1 MYSAATESLIKQAR
15 EIKEEELQKFCGR
28 IFKQLHTKELGGEIV
43 DSLQRLH
50 LIVSA
55 TKYAREIP
63 SDLVMK
69 LLMVL
74 CSSSCPEQLQ
84 ILSSSILQES
94 LPLSIHSLSSDLSQ
108 DSRAISH
115 LASVVL
121 SQAGNK
127 EDVMPLCH
135 HLLKILESRLSEGQM
150 SKHAL
155 PILSKMIS
163 VYPEILTEDQVN
175 LVSRK
180 LVDWLRYA
188 SMQQGASMS
197 SGGFFSGQR
206 TRQPAPLTEV
216 DGVVTGDFF
225 TVLCV
230 GQSYTEDQW
239 MNMYTFSMIKS
250 WLLTYD
256 RDGTTNAESAPL
268 KRTQVILSQH
278 QEKTQPMMHKG
289 KQREKDDRSEL
300 DSSVMSMVSATS
312 SSSRLLPP
320 KERLREKA
328 FEYCQRL
335 IEQSD
340 RKALKR
346 TDTELQKACIVE
358 SVSIMDIICG
368 EDPSYVYR
376 AFPCIKALYGRL
388 NGDLAHA
395 QALLPI
401 AQFYLN
407 HSETAAV
414 DSEAVFRKLF
424 SHCPAEQFNEP
435 MLAFEFIQFCLLN
448 ASVLQDRVANY
459 RQSFPNL
466 LKFLAWNCPGLIT
479 EFVELLP
486 SLVAPGTAIELLHTL
501 LDLPCLAAA
510 LDLQHR
516 SACYQA
522 LDRTT
527 WDQQGVKLAACLDAF
542 RQPSYRGL
550 FLYILRPEAGTG
562 DTIDRLKML
571 HEILADMAESPRVV
585 RCAQVVPV
593 LLHVYFNTVAK
604 IADEKL
610 MNQLLLVLLERS
622 SLLYNIKTFNAEVQK
637 VFSTHLQAL
646 CKLHPSLIVDQSRE
660 LLDFAGSPANIY
672 SKEDIYTHVVW
683 VIGEYLSV
691 SYDSRCTVELITSFF
706 ESLEPVLFEIT
717 QVRQSTSPPSFSP
730 RLITVLMTT
739 LAKLATRSQ
748 DLIPR
753 ASLFLSKM
761 RSFARSSPVMACYS
775 EEDSE
780 EIITRA
786 HELINL
792 LKLPNVAQFV
802 LASSAGGDSPRWHR
816 DTNASLPQGMRAV
829 SRLLHRQSS
838 FLAT

>member
-1 MYSAATESLIKQAR
+1 MYAAATESLIKQAR
-15 EIKEEELQKFCGR
+15 EIKEEELQRFCGR
-28 IFKQLHTKELGGEIV
+28 IFKLLHTKDVSGDTV

-55 TKYAREIP
+55 TKHARELP

-69 LLMVL
+69 LQTVL
-74 CSSSCPEQLQ
+74 RSSSSPEQLQ
-84 ILSSSILQES
+84 VLSSSIIRQS
-94 LPLSIHSLSSDLSQ
+94 FPPSVHSLCSDLSQ
-108 DSRAISH
+108 DSRTFSYV
-115 LASVVL
+115 ASVVL

-127 EDVMPLCH
+127 EDVIPLCH
-135 HLLKILESRLSEGQM
+135 HLLKSLESRLSDGLI

-155 PILSKMIS
+155 PILSELIT
-163 VYPEILTEDQVN
+163 VYPDVLTDDQVN

-180 LVDWLRYA
+180 VVDWLRYA

-197 SGGFFSGQR
+197 SGGFFSGPR
-206 TRQPAPLTEV
+206 ARQPAPLTEV

-239 MNMYTFSMIKS
+239 MNMYTFSMIKG

-256 RDGTTNAESAPL
+256 AGGTTNTES
-268 KRTQVILSQH
+268 
-278 QEKTQPMMHKG
+278 
-289 KQREKDDRSEL
+289 DDRSEM

-346 TDTELQKACIVE
+346 MDTELQKACIIE
-358 SVSIMDIICG
+358 SVSIIDIICG

-388 NGDLAHA
+388 NGDFTYART
-395 QALLPI
+395 LLPI

-414 DSEAVFRKLF
+414 DSEAVFCQLF
-424 SHCPAEQFNEP
+424 SHCPTEQFNEP
-435 MLAFEFIQFCLLN
+435 MLAFEFVQFCLLN
-448 ASVLQDRVANY
+448 SSVLQDRVANY

-466 LKFLAWNCPGLIT
+466 LKFLAWNSSGLIG

-486 SLVAPGTAIELLHTL
+486 SLVAPDTAIELLHTI

-510 LDLQHR
+510 LDLQQR

-522 LDRTT
+522 LDRTA
-527 WDQQGVKLAACLDAF
+527 WDQQGAKLAACLDAF

-562 DTIDRLKML
+562 DTIDRLNLL
-571 HEILADMAESPRVV
+571 HEVLADMAESPRVV
-585 RCAQVVPV
+585 QCAQVVPV
-593 LLHVYFNTVAK
+593 LLHVYFNTVTQK
-604 IADEKL
+604 ADEK

-646 CKLHPSLIVDQSRE
+646 CKLHPPLIVDQSRE
-660 LLDFAGSPANIY
+660 ILEFASIPANIY
-672 SKEDIYTHVVW
+672 SKEDFYTHVVW
-683 VIGEYLSV
+683 VIGEFLSV
-691 SYDSRCTVELITSFF
+691 SYDPRCTVELITSFF
-706 ESLEPVLFEIT
+706 ESLEAVLFEIT
-717 QVRQSTSPPSFSP
+717 QVRQSASPPGFSP

-753 ASLFLSKM
+753 VSLFLSKM
-761 RSFARSSPVMACYS
+761 RTFARSGPVMSCYS
-775 EEDSE
+775 EEDTE

-802 LASSAGGDSPRWHR
+802 LAPSAGGDGPRWHR
-816 DTNASLPQGMRAV
+816 DTNASLPQAMRAV
-829 SRLLHRQSS
+829 SGLLHRHSS
-838 FLAT
+838 FLPT

>member
-1 MYSAATESLIKQAR
+1 MYAAATESLIKQAR
-15 EIKEEELQKFCGR
+15 EIKEEELQRFCGR
-28 IFKQLHTKELGGEIV
+28 IFKLLHTKDISGDTV
-43 DSLQRLH
+43 DSLQRLN

-55 TKYAREIP
+55 TKYARELP

-69 LLMVL
+69 LQTVL
-74 CSSSCPEQLQ
+74 RSSSCPEQLQ
-84 ILSSSILQES
+84 VLCSSIIRES
-94 LPLSIHSLSSDLSQ
+94 FPPSVHSLCSDLSH
-108 DSRAISH
+108 DSRIFSYV
-115 LASVVL
+115 ASVVL
-121 SQAGNK
+121 TQVS
-127 EDVMPLCH
+127 H
-135 HLLKILESRLSEGQM
+135 ILESRLSDGQI
-150 SKHAL
+150 SRHAL
-155 PILSKMIS
+155 PILSKMIT
-163 VYPEILTEDQVN
+163 VYPEILTDDQVN

-197 SGGFFSGQR
+197 SGGFFSGPR

-216 DGVVTGDFF
+216 DGVVMGNFF

-239 MNMYTFSMIKS
+239 MNMHTFSMIKS
-250 WLLTYD
+250 CVMYCAV
-256 RDGTTNAESAPL
+256 GA
-268 KRTQVILSQH
+268 
-278 QEKTQPMMHKG
+278 
-289 KQREKDDRSEL
+289 DDRSEV

-340 RKALKR
+340 RKALKK

-388 NGDLAHA
+388 NGDLTYAR
-395 QALLPI
+395 ALLPI

-414 DSEAVFRKLF
+414 DSEAVFCQLF

-435 MLAFEFIQFCLLN
+435 MLAFEFVQFCLLN

-466 LKFLAWNCPGLIT
+466 LKFLAWNSSGLIA

-486 SLVAPGTAIELLHTL
+486 SLIAPDTAIELLHTI

-510 LDLQHR
+510 LDLQQR
-516 SACYQA
+516 SACYHA
-522 LDRTT
+522 SDRPT
-527 WDQQGVKLAACLDAF
+527 WDQQGEKVAACLDAF
-542 RQPSYRGL
+542 RQPFYRGL

-593 LLHVYFNTVAK
+593 LLHVYFNTVTQK
-604 IADEKL
+604 ADEKM
-610 MNQLLLVLLERS
+610 MNQLLLVLLERN
-622 SLLYNIKTFNAEVQK
+622 SLLYNIKTFNVEVQK
-637 VFSTHLQAL
+637 VFSAHLQAL
-646 CKLHPSLIVDQSRE
+646 CRLHPPLIVDQSRE
-660 LLDFAGSPANIY
+660 ILEFASSPANIY
-672 SKEDIYTHVVW
+672 SKEDFYTHVVW
-683 VIGEYLSV
+683 VIGEHLSV
-691 SYDSRCTVELITSFF
+691 SYDPRCRVELITSFF
-706 ESLEPVLFEIT
+706 ESLEAVLFEIT
-717 QVRQSTSPPSFSP
+717 QVRQSASPPRFSP

-753 ASLFLSKM
+753 VSLCLSKM
-761 RSFARSSPVMACYS
+761 RTFAHSAPVMVCYS
-775 EEDSE
+775 EEDTE

-802 LASSAGGDSPRWHR
+802 LAPSARGDGPRWHR

-829 SRLLHRQSS
+829 SGLLHRHSS
-838 FLAT
+838 FLPT

>member
-1 MYSAATESLIKQAR
+1 MYAAATESLIKQAR
-15 EIKEEELQKFCGR
+15 EIKEEELQRFCGR
-28 IFKQLHTKELGGEIV
+28 VYKLLHSKDVIGEAV

-55 TKYAREIP
+55 TKYARELP
-63 SDLVMK
+63 SDLLMK
-69 LLMVL
+69 LQTLL
-74 CSSSCPEQLQ
+74 RSSSCPEQLQ
-84 ILSSSILQES
+84 FLSSSIIRES
-94 LPLSIHSLSSDLSQ
+94 FPPSVHSLCSDLSQ
-108 DSRAISH
+108 DSRIFSCVA
-115 LASVVL
+115 AVVL
-121 SQAGNK
+121 SQAGGK
-127 EDVMPLCH
+127 EDMMPLCH
-135 HLLKILESRLSEGQM
+135 HLMKSFESRLSDGQIP
-150 SKHAL
+150 KHAL
-155 PILSKMIS
+155 PILSSMITA
-163 VYPEILTEDQVN
+163 YPEILTDDQVN

-197 SGGFFSGQR
+197 SGGFFSAPR

-239 MNMYTFSMIKS
+239 MNMYAFSMIKS

-256 RDGTTNAESAPL
+256 TEGTTNTESALL
-268 KRTQVILSQH
+268 KRAQIIQLQH
-278 QEKTQPMMHKG
+278 Q
-289 KQREKDDRSEL
+289 DDRSEV

-388 NGDLAHA
+388 NGDFAYA
-395 QALLPI
+395 RTLLPI

-414 DSEAVFRKLF
+414 DSEAVFCQLF
-424 SHCPAEQFNEP
+424 GHCPAEQFNEP
-435 MLAFEFIQFCLLN
+435 MLAFEFVQFCLLN

-466 LKFLAWNCPGLIT
+466 LKFLAWNSSGLIA

-486 SLVAPGTAIELLHTL
+486 SLIAPDTAIELLHTI

-510 LDLQHR
+510 LDLQQR
-516 SACYQA
+516 SSCYQA
-522 LDRTT
+522 PDRTT
-527 WDQQGVKLAACLDAF
+527 WDQQGAKVAACLEAF

-562 DTIDRLKML
+562 DTIDRLKEL
-571 HEILADMAESPRVV
+571 HQILADMVDCPRVV
-585 RCAQVVPV
+585 QCAQIVPV
-593 LLHVYFNTVAK
+593 LLHVYFNTVTEK
-604 IADEKL
+604 ADEKM
-610 MNQLLLVLLERS
+610 MNQLLLVLLERC
-622 SLLYNIKTFNAEVQK
+622 SLLYNIKTFHVEVQR

-646 CKLHPSLIVDQSRE
+646 CKLHPLLIVDQSRE
-660 LLDFAGSPANIY
+660 ILEFAGSPTNIY
-672 SKEDIYTHVVW
+672 SKEDFYTHVVW

-691 SYDSRCTVELITSFF
+691 SYDPRCRVELITSFF
-706 ESLEPVLFEIT
+706 ECLEAVLFEIT
-717 QVRQSTSPPSFSP
+717 QVRQSASPPSFSP

-761 RSFARSSPVMACYS
+761 RTFARSAPVTACYS
-775 EEDSE
+775 EEDTE

-802 LASSAGGDSPRWHR
+802 LAPSAGADGPRWHR
-816 DTNASLPQGMRAV
+816 DTNASLPQAMRAV
-829 SRLLHRQSS
+829 SGLLHRHSS
-838 FLAT
+838 FLPA

>member
-28 IFKQLHTKELGGEIV
+28 IFKQLHTKELGGETV

-55 TKYAREIP
+55 TKYARELP

-69 LLMVL
+69 LQMVL

-94 LPLSIHSLSSDLSQ
+94 LPLSVHSLCSDLNQ

-121 SQAGNK
+121 TQAGNK

-135 HLLKILESRLSEGQM
+135 HLLKSLESWLSEGQI
-150 SKHAL
+150 SKHVL
-155 PILSKMIS
+155 PILSKMFS
-163 VYPEILTEDQVN
+163 VFPEILTEDQVN

-256 RDGTTNAESAPL
+256 RDEATNAESAPL
-268 KRTQVILSQH
+268 KRTQVIISQH
-278 QEKTQPMMHKG
+278 Q
-289 KQREKDDRSEL
+289 DDRSEL

-395 QALLPI
+395 RALLPI

-424 SHCPAEQFNEP
+424 SNCPTEQFNEP

-522 LDRTT
+522 MDRTT
-527 WDQQGVKLAACLDAF
+527 WDQQGAKLAACLDAF

-593 LLHVYFNTVAK
+593 LLHVYFNAVAK

-610 MNQLLLVLLERS
+610 INQLLLVLLERS
-622 SLLYNIKTFNAEVQK
+622 SLLYDIKTFNAEVQK

-646 CKLHPSLIVDQSRE
+646 CKLHPPLIVDQSRE
-660 LLDFAGSPANIY
+660 LLDFVGSPANIY

-706 ESLEPVLFEIT
+706 ESLEAVLFEIT
-717 QVRQSTSPPSFSP
+717 QVRQSTCPSSFSP

-753 ASLFLSKM
+753 ASLFLSKV
-761 RSFARSSPVMACYS
+761 RLFAHSSPVMACYS
-775 EEDSE
+775 EEDTE

-792 LKLPNVAQFV
+792 LRLPNVAQFI

-838 FLAT
+838 FLPT

>member
-1 MYSAATESLIKQAR
+1 MYAAATESLIKQAR
-15 EIKEEELQKFCGR
+15 EIKEEELQRFCGR
-28 IFKQLHTKELGGEIV
+28 IVKLLHTKDVSGDTV
-43 DSLQRLH
+43 DSLQRLN

-55 TKYAREIP
+55 TKYAR
-63 SDLVMK
+63 D
-69 LLMVL
+69 
-74 CSSSCPEQLQ
+74 
-84 ILSSSILQES
+84 
-94 LPLSIHSLSSDLSQ
+94 
-108 DSRAISH
+108 
-115 LASVVL
+115 
-121 SQAGNK
+121 
-127 EDVMPLCH
+127 
-135 HLLKILESRLSEGQM
+135 
-150 SKHAL
+150 
-155 PILSKMIS
+155 
-163 VYPEILTEDQVN
+163 
-175 LVSRK
+175 RK

-197 SGGFFSGQR
+197 SGGFFSGPR

-225 TVLCV
+225 TVLCL

-256 RDGTTNAESAPL
+256 TDGTTNTEP
-268 KRTQVILSQH
+268 
-278 QEKTQPMMHKG
+278 
-289 KQREKDDRSEL
+289 DDRSEV

-340 RKALKR
+340 RKALKK

-358 SVSIMDIICG
+358 SVSVMDIICG

-388 NGDLAHA
+388 NGDLAYA
-395 QALLPI
+395 RALLPI

-407 HSETAAV
+407 HSEIAAV
-414 DSEAVFRKLF
+414 DSEAVFCQLF

-435 MLAFEFIQFCLLN
+435 LLAFEFVQFCLLN
-448 ASVLQDRVANY
+448 ASVLQDRVTNY

-466 LKFLAWNCPGLIT
+466 LKFLAWNSSGLIA

-486 SLVAPGTAIELLHTL
+486 SLIAPDTAIELLHTI

-510 LDLQHR
+510 LDLQQR

-522 LDRTT
+522 SDRTA
-527 WDQQGVKLAACLDAF
+527 WDQQGAKVAACLDAF

-593 LLHVYFNTVAK
+593 LLHVYFNTVTQVRAT
-604 IADEKL
+604 
-610 MNQLLLVLLERS
+610 NERS
-622 SLLYNIKTFNAEVQK
+622 GHLITKKKISVHLHL

-646 CKLHPSLIVDQSRE
+646 CKLHPPLIVDQSRE
-660 LLDFAGSPANIY
+660 ILELASSPANIY
-672 SKEDIYTHVVW
+672 SKEDFYTHVVW

-691 SYDSRCTVELITSFF
+691 SYDPRCTVERITSFF
-706 ESLEPVLFEIT
+706 ESLEAVLFEIT
-717 QVRQSTSPPSFSP
+717 QVRQSASPPSFSP

-753 ASLFLSKM
+753 VSLCLSKM
-761 RSFARSSPVMACYS
+761 RTFACSAIVMTCYS
-775 EEDSE
+775 EEDTE

-802 LASSAGGDSPRWHR
+802 LAPSAGGDGPRWHR

-829 SRLLHRQSS
+829 SGLLHRHSS
-838 FLAT
+838 SLPT

>member
-15 EIKEEELQKFCGR
+15 EIKEDELQKFYGR
-28 IFKQLHTKELGGEIV
+28 VFKLLHSKDQGGDTV

-50 LIVSA
+50 LILSA
-55 TKYAREIP
+55 TKYSRELP

-69 LLMVL
+69 LQTVL
-74 CSSSCPEQLQ
+74 CSSCPEQLQ
-84 ILSSSILQES
+84 VLSCSILREIF
-94 LPLSIHSLSSDLSQ
+94 LSVHSLCSNVSQ
-108 DSRAISH
+108 DSRTISYV
-115 LASVVL
+115 ASIAL

-127 EDVMPLCH
+127 EEVMPLCH
-135 HLLKILESRLSEGQM
+135 HLLKSLESRLSEGQM
-150 SKHAL
+150 SKHTL

-163 VYPEILTEDQVN
+163 VYPDILTDDQVN

-180 LVDWLRYA
+180 MVDWLRYA
-188 SMQQGASMS
+188 SMQQGASVS
-197 SGGFFSGQR
+197 SGGFFSGPR
-206 TRQPAPLTEV
+206 TRQPAPLMEL

-239 MNMYTFSMIKS
+239 MNMYAFSMIRS

-256 RDGTTNAESAPL
+256 TGGTSNAES
-268 KRTQVILSQH
+268 
-278 QEKTQPMMHKG
+278 
-289 KQREKDDRSEL
+289 DDRSEV

-320 KERLREKA
+320 KERLREKT

-340 RKALKR
+340 RKALKK

-388 NGDLAHA
+388 NGDLAYSRT
-395 QALLPI
+395 LIPI

-407 HSETAAV
+407 HSEMAAV
-414 DSEAVFRKLF
+414 DSEAVFRQLF
-424 SHCPAEQFNEP
+424 GHCPTGQFNEP

-448 ASVLQDRVANY
+448 ASTLQARVTNY
-459 RQSFPNL
+459 RHSFPNL
-466 LKFLAWNCPGLIT
+466 LKFLAWNSPGLIS

-486 SLVAPGTAIELLHTL
+486 SLLAPDTAIELLHTI

-522 LDRTT
+522 SDRTL
-527 WDQQGVKLAACLDAF
+527 WDQQGVKVAACLDAF
-542 RQPSYRGL
+542 RQPFYRGL

-562 DTIDRLKML
+562 DTIDRLRML
-571 HEILADMAESPRVV
+571 HEILADMADSPRVV
-585 RCAQVVPV
+585 RCAQVIPV
-593 LLHVYFNTVAK
+593 LLHVYFNTVTQ
-604 IADEKL
+604 ISDEKL
-610 MNQLLLVLLERS
+610 MNQLMLVLLERS
-622 SLLYNIKTFNAEVQK
+622 GLLYNIRTFHAEVQR
-637 VFSTHLQAL
+637 VFSTHLQTL

-660 LLDFAGSPANIY
+660 LLDFVGSPSNIY
-672 SKEDIYTHVVW
+672 SKEDFYTHVVW

-691 SYDSRCTVELITSFF
+691 SYDTRCSVELITSFF
-706 ESLEPVLFEIT
+706 ESLEAVLFEIT
-717 QVRQSTSPPSFSP
+717 QVRQSASPPSFSP

-753 ASLFLSKM
+753 VSLFLSKM
-761 RSFARSSPVMACYS
+761 RLFARSAPVTACYS

-802 LASSAGGDSPRWHR
+802 LAPSAGGDGPRWHR
-816 DTNASLPQGMRAV
+816 DTNTSLPQSMRTI
-829 SRLLHRQSS
+829 STLLHRHSS
-838 FLAT
+838 VLPT

>member
-1 MYSAATESLIKQAR
+1 MYAAATESLIKQAR
-15 EIKEEELQKFCGR
+15 EIKEEDLQKFCGR
-28 IFKQLHTKELGGEIV
+28 IIKQLHPKELGGETV

-55 TKYAREIP
+55 NKYARELP
-63 SDLVMK
+63 SDLVMN
-69 LLMVL
+69 LQTVL
-74 CSSSCPEQLQ
+74 CSSSSPEQLQ
-84 ILSSSILQES
+84 VLSSSILQEIF
-94 LPLSIHSLSSDLSQ
+94 PLSVPSLCSDLSQ
-108 DSRAISH
+108 DSRVISH

-127 EDVMPLCH
+127 EDVIPLCH
-135 HLLKILESRLSEGQM
+135 RLLRSLESRLSEGQI
-150 SKHAL
+150 SKHTL
-155 PILSKMIS
+155 PILSKIIS
-163 VYPEILTEDQVN
+163 VYPEILTDDQLN

-188 SMQQGASMS
+188 SVQQGTSMS
-197 SGGFFSGQR
+197 SGGFFSGPR

-256 RDGTTNAESAPL
+256 TDGTTNAES
-268 KRTQVILSQH
+268 
-278 QEKTQPMMHKG
+278 
-289 KQREKDDRSEL
+289 DDRSEL

-312 SSSRLLPP
+312 SSNRLLPP

-346 TDTELQKACIVE
+346 MDTELQKACIVE

-376 AFPCIKALYGRL
+376 AFPSIKALYRRL
-388 NGDLAHA
+388 NGDISQAR
-395 QALLPI
+395 ALLPI

-414 DSEAVFRKLF
+414 DSEAVFSQLF
-424 SHCPAEQFNEP
+424 RHCPLEQFNEP
-435 MLAFEFIQFCLLN
+435 MLTFEFIRFCLLN
-448 ASVLQDRVANY
+448 ASVLQDRVAPY

-466 LKFLAWNCPGLIT
+466 LKFLAWNSPGLIT

-486 SLVAPGTAIELLHTL
+486 SLVAPETAIELLHTL

-516 SACYQA
+516 SACYHA
-522 LDRTT
+522 SDHTT
-527 WDQQGVKLAACLDAF
+527 WNQQGAKIATCLDAF
-542 RQPSYRGL
+542 HQPSYRGL

-571 HEILADMAESPRVV
+571 HEIVADMAESPRVV

-593 LLHVYFNTVAK
+593 LLHVYFNTVTQ

-610 MNQLLLVLLERS
+610 INHLLLVLLERS
-622 SLLYNIKTFNAEVQK
+622 SLLYNIKTFNTEVQK
-637 VFSTHLQAL
+637 VFITHLQAL
-646 CKLHPSLIVDQSRE
+646 CKLHPSLIVDQSKE
-660 LLDFAGSPANIY
+660 LLDFAGSTANIY
-672 SKEDIYTHVVW
+672 SKEDLYTHVVW
-683 VIGEYLSV
+683 VIGVYLSV
-691 SYDSRCTVELITSFF
+691 SYDCRCTVELITSYF
-706 ESLEPVLFEIT
+706 ESLEAVLFEIM
-717 QVRQSTSPPSFSP
+717 QVRQSASPPRFSP

-739 LAKLATRSQ
+739 LTKLATRSQ

-753 ASLFLSKM
+753 VSLFLSKM
-761 RSFARSSPVMACYS
+761 RSFAHSGPVMACYS

-802 LASSAGGDSPRWHR
+802 LAPSAEGDSPRWHR

-829 SRLLHRQSS
+829 SGILHGQIN
-838 FLAT
+838 FLPT

>member
-1 MYSAATESLIKQAR
+1 MYAAATESLIKQAR
-15 EIKEEELQKFCGR
+15 EIKEEELQRFCGR
-28 IFKQLHTKELGGEIV
+28 IVKLLHTKDVSGDTV
-43 DSLQRLH
+43 DSLQRLN

-55 TKYAREIP
+55 TKYARELP
-63 SDLVMK
+63 SDLVRK
-69 LLMVL
+69 LQTVL
-74 CSSSCPEQLQ
+74 RSSSCPEQLQ
-84 ILSSSILQES
+84 VLSSSIVRES
-94 LPLSIHSLSSDLSQ
+94 SPPSVHSLCSDPSH
-108 DSRAISH
+108 DSRTFSH
-115 LASVVL
+115 VASVVL
-121 SQAGNK
+121 TQAGNK

-135 HLLKILESRLSEGQM
+135 HLLKSLESRLSDGQIPR
-150 SKHAL
+150 HAL
-155 PILSKMIS
+155 PVLSKMS
-163 VYPEILTEDQVN
+163 TVYPEILTDDEVN

-197 SGGFFSGQR
+197 SGGFFSGPR

-225 TVLCV
+225 TVLCL

-256 RDGTTNAESAPL
+256 TDGTTNTEP
-268 KRTQVILSQH
+268 
-278 QEKTQPMMHKG
+278 
-289 KQREKDDRSEL
+289 DDRSEV

-340 RKALKR
+340 RKALKK

-358 SVSIMDIICG
+358 SVSVMDIICG

-388 NGDLAHA
+388 NGDLAYA
-395 QALLPI
+395 RALLPI

-407 HSETAAV
+407 HSEIAAV
-414 DSEAVFRKLF
+414 DSEAVFCQLF
-424 SHCPAEQFNEP
+424 SHCPAEQFNET
-435 MLAFEFIQFCLLN
+435 MLAFEFVQFCLLN
-448 ASVLQDRVANY
+448 ASVLQDRVTNY

-466 LKFLAWNCPGLIT
+466 LKFLAWNSSGLIA

-486 SLVAPGTAIELLHTL
+486 SLIAPDTAIELLHTI

-510 LDLQHR
+510 LDLQQR

-522 LDRTT
+522 SDRTA
-527 WDQQGVKLAACLDAF
+527 WDQQGAKVAACLDAF

-593 LLHVYFNTVAK
+593 LLHVYFNSVTQVRAT
-604 IADEKL
+604 
-610 MNQLLLVLLERS
+610 NERS
-622 SLLYNIKTFNAEVQK
+622 GHLITQKKSVYTYICHISQGLNCVISSTVFIVFYRK

-646 CKLHPSLIVDQSRE
+646 CKLHPPLIVDQSRE
-660 LLDFAGSPANIY
+660 ILELASSPANIY
-672 SKEDIYTHVVW
+672 SKEDFYTHVVW

-691 SYDSRCTVELITSFF
+691 SYDPRCTVERITSFF
-706 ESLEPVLFEIT
+706 ESLEAVLFEIT
-717 QVRQSTSPPSFSP
+717 QVRQSASPPSFSP
-730 RLITVLMTT
+730 RLVTVLMTT

-753 ASLFLSKM
+753 VSLCLSKM
-761 RSFARSSPVMACYS
+761 RTFACSAIVMTCYS
-775 EEDSE
+775 EEDTE

-802 LASSAGGDSPRWHR
+802 LAPSAGGDGPRWHR

-829 SRLLHRQSS
+829 SGLLHRHSS
-838 FLAT
+838 SLPT

>member
-1 MYSAATESLIKQAR
+1 MYAAATESLIKQAR
-15 EIKEEELQKFCGR
+15 EIKEEELQRFCGR
-28 IFKQLHTKELGGEIV
+28 IFKLLHTKDISGDTV
-43 DSLQRLH
+43 DSLQRLN

-55 TKYAREIP
+55 TKYARELP

-69 LLMVL
+69 LQTVL
-74 CSSSCPEQLQ
+74 RSSSCPEQLQ
-84 ILSSSILQES
+84 VLCSSIIRES
-94 LPLSIHSLSSDLSQ
+94 FPPSVHSLCSDLSH
-108 DSRAISH
+108 DSRIFSYV
-115 LASVVL
+115 ASVVL
-121 SQAGNK
+121 TQVSH
-127 EDVMPLCH
+127 MLF
-135 HLLKILESRLSEGQM
+135 I
-150 SKHAL
+150 
-155 PILSKMIS
+155 IS
-163 VYPEILTEDQVN
+163 LYQVN

-197 SGGFFSGQR
+197 SGGFFSGPR

-216 DGVVTGDFF
+216 DGVVMGNFF

-239 MNMYTFSMIKS
+239 MNMHTFSMIKS

-256 RDGTTNAESAPL
+256 TDGTTNTES
-268 KRTQVILSQH
+268 
-278 QEKTQPMMHKG
+278 
-289 KQREKDDRSEL
+289 DDRSEV

-340 RKALKR
+340 RKALKK

-388 NGDLAHA
+388 NGDLTYAR
-395 QALLPI
+395 ALLPI

-414 DSEAVFRKLF
+414 DSEAVFCQLF

-435 MLAFEFIQFCLLN
+435 MLAFEFVQFCLLN

-466 LKFLAWNCPGLIT
+466 LKFLAWNSSGLIA

-486 SLVAPGTAIELLHTL
+486 SLIAPDTAIELLHTI

-510 LDLQHR
+510 LDLQQR
-516 SACYQA
+516 SACYHA
-522 LDRTT
+522 SDRPT
-527 WDQQGVKLAACLDAF
+527 WDQQGEKVAACLDAF
-542 RQPSYRGL
+542 RQPFYRGL

-593 LLHVYFNTVAK
+593 LLHVYFNTVTQVRVT
-604 IADEKL
+604 
-610 MNQLLLVLLERS
+610 NERS
-622 SLLYNIKTFNAEVQK
+622 GHLIHYCDFDCR
-637 VFSTHLQAL
+637 VFSAHLQAL
-646 CKLHPSLIVDQSRE
+646 CRLHPPLIVDQSRE
-660 LLDFAGSPANIY
+660 ILEFASSPANIY
-672 SKEDIYTHVVW
+672 SKEDFYTHVVW
-683 VIGEYLSV
+683 VIGEHLSV
-691 SYDSRCTVELITSFF
+691 SYDPRCRVELITSFF
-706 ESLEPVLFEIT
+706 ESLEAVLFEIT
-717 QVRQSTSPPSFSP
+717 QVRQSASPPRFSP

-753 ASLFLSKM
+753 VSLCLSKM
-761 RSFARSSPVMACYS
+761 RTFAHSAPVMVCYS
-775 EEDSE
+775 EEDTE

-802 LASSAGGDSPRWHR
+802 LAPSARGDGPRWHR

-829 SRLLHRQSS
+829 SGLLHRHSS
-838 FLAT
+838 FLPT

>member
-1 MYSAATESLIKQAR
+1 MYAAATESLIKQAR
-15 EIKEEELQKFCGR
+15 EIKEEELQRFCGR
-28 IFKQLHTKELGGEIV
+28 IFKLLHTKDISGDTV
-43 DSLQRLH
+43 DSLQRLN

-55 TKYAREIP
+55 TKYARELP

-69 LLMVL
+69 LQTVL
-74 CSSSCPEQLQ
+74 RSSSCPEQLQ
-84 ILSSSILQES
+84 VLCSSIIRES
-94 LPLSIHSLSSDLSQ
+94 FPPSVHSLCSDLSH
-108 DSRAISH
+108 DSRIFSYV
-115 LASVVL
+115 ASVVL
-121 SQAGNK
+121 TQAGNK

-135 HLLKILESRLSEGQM
+135 HLLKSLESRLSDGQI
-150 SKHAL
+150 SRHAL
-155 PILSKMIS
+155 PILSKMIT
-163 VYPEILTEDQVN
+163 VYPEILTDDQVN

-197 SGGFFSGQR
+197 SGGFFSGPR

-216 DGVVTGDFF
+216 DGVVMGNFF

-239 MNMYTFSMIKS
+239 MNMHTFSMIKS

-256 RDGTTNAESAPL
+256 TDGTTNTE
-268 KRTQVILSQH
+268 
-278 QEKTQPMMHKG
+278 
-289 KQREKDDRSEL
+289 
-300 DSSVMSMVSATS
+300 SVMSMVSATS

-340 RKALKR
+340 RKALKK

-388 NGDLAHA
+388 NGDLTYAR
-395 QALLPI
+395 ALLPI

-414 DSEAVFRKLF
+414 DSEAVFCQLF

-435 MLAFEFIQFCLLN
+435 MLAFEFVQFCLLN

-466 LKFLAWNCPGLIT
+466 LKFLAWNSSGLIA

-486 SLVAPGTAIELLHTL
+486 SLIAPDTAIELLHTI

-510 LDLQHR
+510 LDLQQR
-516 SACYQA
+516 SACYHA
-522 LDRTT
+522 SDRPT
-527 WDQQGVKLAACLDAF
+527 WDQQGEKVAACLDAF
-542 RQPSYRGL
+542 RQPFYRGL

-593 LLHVYFNTVAK
+593 LLHVYFNTVTQVRVT
-604 IADEKL
+604 
-610 MNQLLLVLLERS
+610 NERS
-622 SLLYNIKTFNAEVQK
+622 GHLIAHTTSEVNCD
-637 VFSTHLQAL
+637 
-646 CKLHPSLIVDQSRE
+646 CKRH
-660 LLDFAGSPANIY
+660 
-672 SKEDIYTHVVW
+672 HVW
-683 VIGEYLSV
+683 VIGEHLSV
-691 SYDSRCTVELITSFF
+691 SYDPRCRVELITSFF
-706 ESLEPVLFEIT
+706 ESLEAVLFEIT
-717 QVRQSTSPPSFSP
+717 QVRQSASPPRFSP

-753 ASLFLSKM
+753 VSLCLSKM
-761 RSFARSSPVMACYS
+761 RTFAHSAPVMVCYS
-775 EEDSE
+775 EEDTE

-802 LASSAGGDSPRWHR
+802 LAPSARGDGPRWHR

-829 SRLLHRQSS
+829 SGLLHRHSS
-838 FLAT
+838 FLPT

>member
-1 MYSAATESLIKQAR
+1 MYAAATESLIKQAR
-15 EIKEEELQKFCGR
+15 EIKEEELQRFCGR
-28 IFKQLHTKELGGEIV
+28 IFKLLHTKDVSGDTV
-43 DSLQRLH
+43 DSLQRLN

-55 TKYAREIP
+55 TKYARELP

-69 LLMVL
+69 LQTLL
-74 CSSSCPEQLQ
+74 RSSSCPEQLQ
-84 ILSSSILQES
+84 VLSSSIIRES
-94 LPLSIHSLSSDLSQ
+94 FPPSVHSLCSDLSH
-108 DSRAISH
+108 DSRTSSH
-115 LASVVL
+115 VASVVL
-121 SQAGNK
+121 AQVSHMLFTISLYSVHK
-127 EDVMPLCH
+127 
-135 HLLKILESRLSEGQM
+135 HLSNHLIT
-150 SKHAL
+150 
-155 PILSKMIS
+155 
-163 VYPEILTEDQVN
+163 LTRIMCSLNPDQVN

-197 SGGFFSGQR
+197 SGGFFSGPR

-225 TVLCV
+225 TVLCL

-256 RDGTTNAESAPL
+256 TDGTTNTES
-268 KRTQVILSQH
+268 
-278 QEKTQPMMHKG
+278 
-289 KQREKDDRSEL
+289 DDRSEV

-320 KERLREKA
+320 KERLREK
-328 FEYCQRL
+328 
-335 IEQSD
+335 
-340 RKALKR
+340 
-346 TDTELQKACIVE
+346 CIVE

-388 NGDLAHA
+388 NGDLAYA
-395 QALLPI
+395 RALLPI

-407 HSETAAV
+407 HSEIAAV
-414 DSEAVFRKLF
+414 DSEAVFCQLF

-435 MLAFEFIQFCLLN
+435 MLAFEFVQFCLLN

-459 RQSFPNL
+459 RQSFPNI
-466 LKFLAWNCPGLIT
+466 LKFLAWNSSGLIA

-486 SLVAPGTAIELLHTL
+486 SLIASDTAIELLHTI

-510 LDLQHR
+510 LDLQQR

-522 LDRTT
+522 SDRTA
-527 WDQQGVKLAACLDAF
+527 WDQQGAKVAACLDAF

-593 LLHVYFNTVAK
+593 LLHVYFNTVTQVRVT
-604 IADEKL
+604 
-610 MNQLLLVLLERS
+610 NERS
-622 SLLYNIKTFNAEVQK
+622 GHLIAHTSAKKFIYTHICHISQGLNCVISSS
-637 VFSTHLQAL
+637 VFIVTHLQAL
-646 CKLHPSLIVDQSRE
+646 CKLHPPLIVDQSRE
-660 LLDFAGSPANIY
+660 ILEFASSPANIY
-672 SKEDIYTHVVW
+672 SKEDFYTHVVW

-691 SYDSRCTVELITSFF
+691 SYDPRCTVELITSFF
-706 ESLEPVLFEIT
+706 ESLEAVLFEIT
-717 QVRQSTSPPSFSP
+717 QVRQSASPPSFSP

-753 ASLFLSKM
+753 VSLCLSKM
-761 RSFARSSPVMACYS
+761 RTFARSAPVMTCYS
-775 EEDSE
+775 EEDTE

-802 LASSAGGDSPRWHR
+802 LAPSAGGDGPRWHR

-829 SRLLHRQSS
+829 SGLLHRHSS
-838 FLAT
+838 SLPT

>member
-15 EIKEEELQKFCGR
+15 EIKEDELQKFYIR
-28 IFKQLHTKELGGEIV
+28 VFKQLHAKDLGGDTV
-43 DSLQRLH
+43 DSLQRLR
-50 LIVSA
+50 LILSA
-55 TKYAREIP
+55 TKYTREIP

-69 LLMVL
+69 LQTIL
-74 CSSSCPEQLQ
+74 CSSACPEQLHV
-84 ILSSSILQES
+84 LSCSILREIF
-94 LPLSIHSLSSDLSQ
+94 LSVSSLSNLSH
-108 DSRAISH
+108 DHRTISYV
-115 LASVVL
+115 ASVVL

-127 EDVMPLCH
+127 ETVLPLCH
-135 HLLKILESRLSEGQM
+135 HLLKSLESRLSEGQI

-155 PILSKMIS
+155 SILSRIIS
-163 VYPEILTEDQVN
+163 VYPDILTDDQVN

-180 LVDWLRYA
+180 MVDWLRYA
-188 SMQQGASMS
+188 SMQQGASVS
-197 SGGFFSGQR
+197 SGGFFSAPR

-230 GQSYTEDQW
+230 GQSYTDDQW
-239 MNMYTFSMIKS
+239 MNMYTFSMIRN

-256 RDGTTNAESAPL
+256 TDGTSNAE
-268 KRTQVILSQH
+268 T
-278 QEKTQPMMHKG
+278 
-289 KQREKDDRSEL
+289 DDRSEV

-340 RKALKR
+340 RKALKK

-358 SVSIMDIICG
+358 AVSIMDIICG

-376 AFPCIKALYGRL
+376 AFPCIKGLYGRL
-388 NGDLAHA
+388 NGDLAYTR
-395 QALLPI
+395 ALLPI

-407 HSETAAV
+407 HSEMAAV
-414 DSEAVFRKLF
+414 DSEAVFRQLF
-424 SHCPAEQFNEP
+424 GHCPAEQFNEP
-435 MLAFEFIQFCLLN
+435 MLAFEFTQFCLLN
-448 ASVLQDRVANY
+448 ASTLQTRVTGY

-466 LKFLAWNCPGLIT
+466 LKFLAWNSPGLIS

-486 SLVAPGTAIELLHTL
+486 SLVAPDTAIELLHTI

-516 SACYQA
+516 SAFYQ
-522 LDRTT
+522 TS
-527 WDQQGVKLAACLDAF
+527 WDQQGAKVAACLDAF
-542 RQPSYRGL
+542 RQPSHRGL

-571 HEILADMAESPRVV
+571 HEILGDMAEIPRVV
-585 RCAQVVPV
+585 RCAQVIPV
-593 LLHVYFNTVAK
+593 LLHVYFNTVTQM
-604 IADEKL
+604 ADQKL
-610 MNQLLLVLLERS
+610 MNQLMLVLLERS
-622 SLLYNIKTFNAEVQK
+622 SLLYNIKTFNAEVQR
-637 VFSTHLQAL
+637 VFSTHLQTL
-646 CKLHPSLIVDQSRE
+646 CKLYPPLIVDQSRE
-660 LLDFAGSPANIY
+660 LLDFAGSPSNIY
-672 SKEDIYTHVVW
+672 SKEDFYTHVVW

-691 SYDSRCTVELITSFF
+691 SYDPRCSVELITSFF
-706 ESLEPVLFEIT
+706 ESLEAVLFEIT
-717 QVRQSTSPPSFSP
+717 QVRQSASPPSFSP

-761 RSFARSSPVMACYS
+761 RLFARSAPVIACYS
-775 EEDSE
+775 EEDTE

-802 LASSAGGDSPRWHR
+802 LAPAAGVDGPRWHR
-816 DTNASLPQGMRAV
+816 DTNTSLPQSMRTV
-829 SRLLHRQSS
+829 STLLQRHSS
-838 FLAT
+838 LLPT

>member
-1 MYSAATESLIKQAR
+1 MYAAATESLIKQAR
-15 EIKEEELQKFCGR
+15 EIKEEELQRFCGR
-28 IFKQLHTKELGGEIV
+28 IFKQLHTKDVSGDTV
-43 DSLQRLH
+43 DSLQRLS

-55 TKYAREIP
+55 TKYARELP

-69 LLMVL
+69 LQTVL
-74 CSSSCPEQLQ
+74 RSSSCPEQLQ
-84 ILSSSILQES
+84 VLSSSIIRES
-94 LPLSIHSLSSDLSQ
+94 SPPSVHSLCSDPSH
-108 DSRAISH
+108 DSRTFSYV
-115 LASVVL
+115 ASVVL
-121 SQAGNK
+121 TQVS
-127 EDVMPLCH
+127 H
-135 HLLKILESRLSEGQM
+135 ILESRLSDGQI
-150 SKHAL
+150 SRHTL
-155 PILSKMIS
+155 PILSKMITA
-163 VYPEILTEDQVN
+163 YPEILTDDQVN

-197 SGGFFSGQR
+197 SGGFFSGPR

-216 DGVVTGDFF
+216 DGVVVGNFF

-256 RDGTTNAESAPL
+256 TDGTTNTESGSQL
-268 KRTQVILSQH
+268 VCFMISISLLLLIYCYMLSHVVI
-278 QEKTQPMMHKG
+278 
-289 KQREKDDRSEL
+289 
-300 DSSVMSMVSATS
+300 
-312 SSSRLLPP
+312 
-320 KERLREKA
+320 
-328 FEYCQRL
+328 
-335 IEQSD
+335 
-340 RKALKR
+340 
-346 TDTELQKACIVE
+346 QKMCICIIE

-388 NGDLAHA
+388 NGDLTYAR
-395 QALLPI
+395 ALLPI

-414 DSEAVFRKLF
+414 DSEAVFCQLF

-435 MLAFEFIQFCLLN
+435 MLAFEFVQFCLLN

-466 LKFLAWNCPGLIT
+466 LKFLAWNSSGLIE

-486 SLVAPGTAIELLHTL
+486 SLIAPDTAIELLHTI

-510 LDLQHR
+510 LDLQQRYMTLQTTDQPMRCCCR
-516 SACYQA
+516 S
-522 LDRTT
+522 
-527 WDQQGVKLAACLDAF
+527 VAACLDAF
-542 RQPSYRGL
+542 RQPLYRGL

-585 RCAQVVPV
+585 RCAQVIPV
-593 LLHVYFNTVAK
+593 LLQVYFNTVTQK
-604 IADEKL
+604 ADEKM
-610 MNQLLLVLLERS
+610 MNQMLLVLLERN
-622 SLLYNIKTFNAEVQK
+622 SLLYNIKTFNVEVQK

-646 CKLHPSLIVDQSRE
+646 CRLHPPLIVDQSRE
-660 LLDFAGSPANIY
+660 ILEFASSPANIY
-672 SKEDIYTHVVW
+672 SKEDFYTHVVW

-691 SYDSRCTVELITSFF
+691 SYDPRCTVELITSFF
-706 ESLEPVLFEIT
+706 ESLEAVLFEIT
-717 QVRQSTSPPSFSP
+717 QVRQSASPPSFSP
-730 RLITVLMTT
+730 RLVTVLMTT

-753 ASLFLSKM
+753 VSLCLSKM
-761 RSFARSSPVMACYS
+761 RTFARSAPVMACYS
-775 EEDSE
+775 EEDTE

-802 LASSAGGDSPRWHR
+802 LAPSAGGDSPRWHR

-829 SRLLHRQSS
+829 SGLLHRHSS
-838 FLAT
+838 FLPT

>member
-1 MYSAATESLIKQAR
+1 MYAAATESLIKQAR
-15 EIKEEELQKFCGR
+15 EIKEEELQRFCGR
-28 IFKQLHTKELGGEIV
+28 IFKLLHTKDVSGDTV
-43 DSLQRLH
+43 DSLQRLN

-55 TKYAREIP
+55 TKYARELP

-69 LLMVL
+69 LQTLL
-74 CSSSCPEQLQ
+74 RSSSCPEQLQ
-84 ILSSSILQES
+84 VLSSSIIRES
-94 LPLSIHSLSSDLSQ
+94 FPPSVHSLCSDLSH
-108 DSRAISH
+108 DSRTSSH
-115 LASVVL
+115 VASVVL
-121 SQAGNK
+121 AQVS
-127 EDVMPLCH
+127 H
-135 HLLKILESRLSEGQM
+135 ILESRLSDGQI
-150 SKHAL
+150 SRHAL
-155 PILSKMIS
+155 PILSKMS
-163 VYPEILTEDQVN
+163 TVYPEILTDDQVN

-197 SGGFFSGQR
+197 SGGFFSGPR

-225 TVLCV
+225 TVLCL

-250 WLLTYD
+250 WLLHVPSY
-256 RDGTTNAESAPL
+256 A
-268 KRTQVILSQH
+268 
-278 QEKTQPMMHKG
+278 QPCN
-289 KQREKDDRSEL
+289 DDRSEV

-340 RKALKR
+340 RKALKK

-388 NGDLAHA
+388 NGDLAYA
-395 QALLPI
+395 RALLPI

-407 HSETAAV
+407 HSEIAAV
-414 DSEAVFRKLF
+414 DSEAVFCQLF

-435 MLAFEFIQFCLLN
+435 MLAFEFVQFCLLN

-459 RQSFPNL
+459 RQSFPNI
-466 LKFLAWNCPGLIT
+466 LKFLAWNSSGLIA

-486 SLVAPGTAIELLHTL
+486 SLIASDTAIELLHTI

-510 LDLQHR
+510 LDLQQR

-522 LDRTT
+522 SDRTA
-527 WDQQGVKLAACLDAF
+527 WDQQGAKVAACLDAF

-593 LLHVYFNTVAK
+593 LLHVYFNTVTQK
-604 IADEKL
+604 ADEKM

-622 SLLYNIKTFNAEVQK
+622 SL

-646 CKLHPSLIVDQSRE
+646 CKLHPPLIVDQSRE
-660 LLDFAGSPANIY
+660 ILEFASSPANIY
-672 SKEDIYTHVVW
+672 SKEDFYTHVVW

-691 SYDSRCTVELITSFF
+691 SYDPRCTVELITSFF
-706 ESLEPVLFEIT
+706 ESLEAVLFEIT
-717 QVRQSTSPPSFSP
+717 QVRQSASPPSFSP

-753 ASLFLSKM
+753 VSLCLSKM
-761 RSFARSSPVMACYS
+761 RTFARSAPVMTCYS
-775 EEDSE
+775 EEDTE

-802 LASSAGGDSPRWHR
+802 LAPSAGGDGPRWHR

-829 SRLLHRQSS
+829 SGLLHRHSS
-838 FLAT
+838 SLPT

>member
-1 MYSAATESLIKQAR
+1 MTNQLNMSFR
-15 EIKEEELQKFCGR
+15 EIKEEELQRFCGR
-28 IFKQLHTKELGGEIV
+28 IFKLLHAKDVSGDTV
-43 DSLQRLH
+43 DSLQRLN

-55 TKYAREIP
+55 TKYARELP

-69 LLMVL
+69 LQTVL
-74 CSSSCPEQLQ
+74 RSSSCPEQLQ
-84 ILSSSILQES
+84 VLSSSIIRES
-94 LPLSIHSLSSDLSQ
+94 FPPSVHSLCSDLSQ
-108 DSRAISH
+108 DSRTLSYV
-115 LASVVL
+115 ASVVL
-121 SQAGNK
+121 AQAGNK

-135 HLLKILESRLSEGQM
+135 HLLKTLESRLSDGQI
-150 SKHAL
+150 SRHAL
-155 PILSKMIS
+155 PILSKMIT
-163 VYPEILTEDQVN
+163 VYPEILTD
-175 LVSRK
+175 
-180 LVDWLRYA
+180 
-188 SMQQGASMS
+188 
-197 SGGFFSGQR
+197 
-206 TRQPAPLTEV
+206 
-216 DGVVTGDFF
+216 
-225 TVLCV
+225 
-230 GQSYTEDQW
+230 
-239 MNMYTFSMIKS
+239 
-250 WLLTYD
+250 
-256 RDGTTNAESAPL
+256 
-268 KRTQVILSQH
+268 
-278 QEKTQPMMHKG
+278 
-289 KQREKDDRSEL
+289 DDRSEV

-340 RKALKR
+340 RKAVKK

-388 NGDLAHA
+388 TGDLAYA
-395 QALLPI
+395 RALLPI

-414 DSEAVFRKLF
+414 DSEAVFCQLF

-435 MLAFEFIQFCLLN
+435 MLAFEFVQFCLLN
-448 ASVLQDRVANY
+448 ASVLQDRVTNY
-459 RQSFPNL
+459 RQSFPNI
-466 LKFLAWNCPGLIT
+466 LKFLAWNSSGLIA
-479 EFVELLP
+479 EYVELLP
-486 SLVAPGTAIELLHTL
+486 SLIAPDTAIELLHTI

-510 LDLQHR
+510 LDLQQR

-522 LDRTT
+522 SDRTT
-527 WDQQGVKLAACLDAF
+527 WDQQGAKVAVCLDAF

-593 LLHVYFNTVAK
+593 LLHVYFNTVTQK
-604 IADEKL
+604 ADEKM

-646 CKLHPSLIVDQSRE
+646 CKLHPPLIVDQYRE
-660 LLDFAGSPANIY
+660 ILEFTSSPANIY
-672 SKEDIYTHVVW
+672 SKEDFYTHMVW

-691 SYDSRCTVELITSFF
+691 SYDPRCTVELITSNF
-706 ESLEPVLFEIT
+706 ESLEAVLFEIT
-717 QVRQSTSPPSFSP
+717 QVRQSASPPSFSP
-730 RLITVLMTT
+730 RLVTVLMTT

-753 ASLFLSKM
+753 VSLCLSKM
-761 RSFARSSPVMACYS
+761 RTFARSGPVMACYS
-775 EEDSE
+775 EEDTE

-802 LASSAGGDSPRWHR
+802 LAPSAGGDGPRWHR

-829 SRLLHRQSS
+829 SGLLHRHSS
-838 FLAT
+838 FLPT

>member
-1 MYSAATESLIKQAR
+1 MYAAATESLIKQAS
-15 EIKEEELQKFCGR
+15 EIKEEELQRFCGR
-28 IFKQLHTKELGGEIV
+28 IFKLLHTKDVSGDTV
-43 DSLQRLH
+43 DSLQRLN

-55 TKYAREIP
+55 TKYARELP
-63 SDLVMK
+63 SDLVRK
-69 LLMVL
+69 LQTVL
-74 CSSSCPEQLQ
+74 RSSSCPEQLQ
-84 ILSSSILQES
+84 VLSSSIVRES
-94 LPLSIHSLSSDLSQ
+94 SPPSVHSLCSDPSH
-108 DSRAISH
+108 DSRTFSH
-115 LASVVL
+115 VASVVL
-121 SQAGNK
+121 TQVSH
-127 EDVMPLCH
+127 ML
-135 HLLKILESRLSEGQM
+135 LESRLSDGQIPR
-150 SKHAL
+150 HAL
-155 PILSKMIS
+155 PVLSKMS
-163 VYPEILTEDQVN
+163 TVYPEILTDDEVN

-197 SGGFFSGQR
+197 SGGFFSGPR

-225 TVLCV
+225 TVLCL

-256 RDGTTNAESAPL
+256 TDGTTNTEP
-268 KRTQVILSQH
+268 
-278 QEKTQPMMHKG
+278 
-289 KQREKDDRSEL
+289 DDRSEV

-340 RKALKR
+340 RKALKK

-358 SVSIMDIICG
+358 SVSVMDIICG

-388 NGDLAHA
+388 NGDLAYA
-395 QALLPI
+395 RALLPI

-407 HSETAAV
+407 HSEIAAV
-414 DSEAVFRKLF
+414 DSEAVFCQLF

-435 MLAFEFIQFCLLN
+435 MLAFEFVQFCLLN
-448 ASVLQDRVANY
+448 ASVLQDRVTNY

-466 LKFLAWNCPGLIT
+466 LKFLAWNSSGLIA

-486 SLVAPGTAIELLHTL
+486 SLIAPDTAIELLHTI

-510 LDLQHR
+510 LDLQQR

-522 LDRTT
+522 SDRTA
-527 WDQQGVKLAACLDAF
+527 WDQQGAKVAACLDAF

-562 DTIDRLKML
+562 DTID
-571 HEILADMAESPRVV
+571 
-585 RCAQVVPV
+585 
-593 LLHVYFNTVAK
+593 
-604 IADEKL
+604 
-610 MNQLLLVLLERS
+610 
-622 SLLYNIKTFNAEVQK
+622 
-637 VFSTHLQAL
+637 STHLQAL
-646 CKLHPSLIVDQSRE
+646 CKLHPPLIVDQSRE
-660 LLDFAGSPANIY
+660 ILELASSPANIY
-672 SKEDIYTHVVW
+672 SKEDFYTHVVW

-691 SYDSRCTVELITSFF
+691 SYDPRCTVERITSFF
-706 ESLEPVLFEIT
+706 ESLEAVLFEIT
-717 QVRQSTSPPSFSP
+717 QVRQSASPPSFSP

-753 ASLFLSKM
+753 VSLCLSKM
-761 RSFARSSPVMACYS
+761 RTFACSAIVMTCYS
-775 EEDSE
+775 EEDTE

-802 LASSAGGDSPRWHR
+802 LAPSAGGDGPRWHR

-829 SRLLHRQSS
+829 SGLLHRHSS
-838 FLAT
+838 SLPT

>member
-1 MYSAATESLIKQAR
+1 MYAAATESLIKQAR
-15 EIKEEELQKFCGR
+15 EIKEEELQRFCGR
-28 IFKQLHTKELGGEIV
+28 IFKLLHTKDVSGDTV

-55 TKYAREIP
+55 TKHARELP

-69 LLMVL
+69 LQTVL
-74 CSSSCPEQLQ
+74 RSSSSPEQLQ
-84 ILSSSILQES
+84 VLSSSIIRQS
-94 LPLSIHSLSSDLSQ
+94 FPPSVHSLCSDLSQ
-108 DSRAISH
+108 DSRTFSYV
-115 LASVVL
+115 ASVVL

-127 EDVMPLCH
+127 EDVIPLCH
-135 HLLKILESRLSEGQM
+135 HLLKSLESRLSDGLI

-155 PILSKMIS
+155 PILSEMIT
-163 VYPEILTEDQVN
+163 VYPDVLTDDQVN

-197 SGGFFSGQR
+197 SGGFFSGPR
-206 TRQPAPLTEV
+206 ARQPAPLTEV

-239 MNMYTFSMIKS
+239 MNMYTFSMIKG

-256 RDGTTNAESAPL
+256 ADGTTNTES
-268 KRTQVILSQH
+268 
-278 QEKTQPMMHKG
+278 
-289 KQREKDDRSEL
+289 DDRSEV

-346 TDTELQKACIVE
+346 RDTELQKACIIE
-358 SVSIMDIICG
+358 SVSIIDIICG

-388 NGDLAHA
+388 NGDFTYART
-395 QALLPI
+395 LLPI

-414 DSEAVFRKLF
+414 DSEAVFCQLF
-424 SHCPAEQFNEP
+424 SHCPTEQFNEP
-435 MLAFEFIQFCLLN
+435 MLAFEFVQFCLLN
-448 ASVLQDRVANY
+448 SSVLQDRVANY

-466 LKFLAWNCPGLIT
+466 LKFLAWNSSGLIG

-486 SLVAPGTAIELLHTL
+486 SLVAPDTAIELLHTI

-510 LDLQHR
+510 LDLQQR

-522 LDRTT
+522 LDRTA
-527 WDQQGVKLAACLDAF
+527 WDQQGAKLAACLDAF

-562 DTIDRLKML
+562 DTIDRLNLL

-585 RCAQVVPV
+585 QCAQVVPV
-593 LLHVYFNTVAK
+593 LLHVYFNTVTQK
-604 IADEKL
+604 ADEKM

-646 CKLHPSLIVDQSRE
+646 CKLHPPLIVDQSRE
-660 LLDFAGSPANIY
+660 ILEFASIPANIY
-672 SKEDIYTHVVW
+672 SKEDFYTHVVW
-683 VIGEYLSV
+683 VIGEFLSV

-706 ESLEPVLFEIT
+706 ESLEAVLFEIT
-717 QVRQSTSPPSFSP
+717 QVRQSASPPGFSP

-753 ASLFLSKM
+753 VSLFLSKM
-761 RSFARSSPVMACYS
+761 RIFARSGPVMACYN
-775 EEDSE
+775 EEDTE

-792 LKLPNVAQFV
+792 LKLPNVAQSV
-802 LASSAGGDSPRWHR
+802 LAPTAGGDGPRWHR
-816 DTNASLPQGMRAV
+816 DTNASLPQAMRAV
-829 SRLLHRQSS
+829 SGLLHRHSS
-838 FLAT
+838 FLPT

>member
-1 MYSAATESLIKQAR
+1 MYAAATESLIKQAR
-15 EIKEEELQKFCGR
+15 EIKEEELQRFCGR
-28 IFKQLHTKELGGEIV
+28 IFKQLHTKDVSGDTV
-43 DSLQRLH
+43 DSLQRLN

-55 TKYAREIP
+55 TKYARELP

-69 LLMVL
+69 LQTVL
-74 CSSSCPEQLQ
+74 RSSSCPEQLQ
-84 ILSSSILQES
+84 VLSSSIIRES
-94 LPLSIHSLSSDLSQ
+94 SPPSVHSLCSDPSH
-108 DSRAISH
+108 DSRTFSYV
-115 LASVVL
+115 ASVVL
-121 SQAGNK
+121 TQVSH
-127 EDVMPLCH
+127 ML
-135 HLLKILESRLSEGQM
+135 LESRLSDGQI
-150 SKHAL
+150 SRHTL
-155 PILSKMIS
+155 PILSKMITA
-163 VYPEILTEDQVN
+163 YPEILTDDQVN

-197 SGGFFSGQR
+197 SGGFFSGPR
-206 TRQPAPLTEV
+206 TRQVGHLKRKFIMTLLSDLTPLTEV
-216 DGVVTGDFF
+216 DGVVVGNFF

-256 RDGTTNAESAPL
+256 TDGTTNTES
-268 KRTQVILSQH
+268 
-278 QEKTQPMMHKG
+278 
-289 KQREKDDRSEL
+289 DDRSEV

-340 RKALKR
+340 RKALKK
-346 TDTELQKACIVE
+346 TDTELQKACIIE

-388 NGDLAHA
+388 NGDLTYAR
-395 QALLPI
+395 ALLPI

-414 DSEAVFRKLF
+414 DSEAVFCQLF

-435 MLAFEFIQFCLLN
+435 MLAFEFVQFCLLN

-466 LKFLAWNCPGLIT
+466 LKFLAWNSSGLIE

-486 SLVAPGTAIELLHTL
+486 SLIAPDTAIELLHTI

-510 LDLQHR
+510 LDLQQR
-516 SACYQA
+516 SACYHA
-522 LDRTT
+522 SDRTT
-527 WDQQGVKLAACLDAF
+527 WDQQGAKVAACLDAF
-542 RQPSYRGL
+542 RQPLYRGL

-571 HEILADMAESPRVV
+571 HEILADMSESPRVV

-593 LLHVYFNTVAK
+593 LLQVYFNTVTQVRVT
-604 IADEKL
+604 
-610 MNQLLLVLLERS
+610 NERS
-622 SLLYNIKTFNAEVQK
+622 GHLIAHTSMKKLL
-637 VFSTHLQAL
+637 
-646 CKLHPSLIVDQSRE
+646 PSIS
-660 LLDFAGSPANIY
+660 FCT
-672 SKEDIYTHVVW
+672 SKSDGLSHVW

-691 SYDSRCTVELITSFF
+691 SYDPRCTVELITSFF
-706 ESLEPVLFEIT
+706 ESLEAVLFEIT
-717 QVRQSTSPPSFSP
+717 QVRQSASPPSFSP
-730 RLITVLMTT
+730 RLVTVLMTT

-753 ASLFLSKM
+753 VSLCLSKM
-761 RSFARSSPVMACYS
+761 RTFARSAPVMACYS
-775 EEDSE
+775 EEDTE

-802 LASSAGGDSPRWHR
+802 LAPSAGGDSPRWHR

-829 SRLLHRQSS
+829 SGLLHRHSS
-838 FLAT
+838 FLPT

>member
-15 EIKEEELQKFCGR
+15 EIKEDELQKFYGR
-28 IFKQLHTKELGGEIV
+28 VFKLLHSKDQGGDTV

-50 LIVSA
+50 LILSA
-55 TKYAREIP
+55 TKYSRELP

-69 LLMVL
+69 LQTVL
-74 CSSSCPEQLQ
+74 CSSCPEQLQ
-84 ILSSSILQES
+84 VLSCSILREIF
-94 LPLSIHSLSSDLSQ
+94 LSVHSLCSNVSQ
-108 DSRAISH
+108 DSRTISYV
-115 LASVVL
+115 ASIAL

-127 EDVMPLCH
+127 EEVMPLCH
-135 HLLKILESRLSEGQM
+135 HLLKSLESRLSEGQM
-150 SKHAL
+150 SKHTL

-163 VYPEILTEDQVN
+163 VYPDILTDDQVN

-180 LVDWLRYA
+180 MVDWLRYA
-188 SMQQGASMS
+188 SMQQGASVS
-197 SGGFFSGQR
+197 SGGFFSGPR
-206 TRQPAPLTEV
+206 TRQPAPLMEL

-239 MNMYTFSMIKS
+239 MNMYAFSMIRS

-256 RDGTTNAESAPL
+256 TGGTSNAES
-268 KRTQVILSQH
+268 
-278 QEKTQPMMHKG
+278 
-289 KQREKDDRSEL
+289 DDRSEV

-320 KERLREKA
+320 KERLREKT

-340 RKALKR
+340 RKALKK

-388 NGDLAHA
+388 NGDLAYSRT
-395 QALLPI
+395 LIPI

-407 HSETAAV
+407 HSEMAAV
-414 DSEAVFRKLF
+414 DSEAVFRQLF
-424 SHCPAEQFNEP
+424 GHCPTGQFNEP

-448 ASVLQDRVANY
+448 ASTLQARVTNY
-459 RQSFPNL
+459 RHSFPNL
-466 LKFLAWNCPGLIT
+466 LKFLAWNSPGLIS

-486 SLVAPGTAIELLHTL
+486 SLLAPDTAIELLHTI

-522 LDRTT
+522 SDRTL
-527 WDQQGVKLAACLDAF
+527 WDQQGVKVAACLDAF
-542 RQPSYRGL
+542 RQPFYRGL

-562 DTIDRLKML
+562 DTIDRHFIELLSLYIIGCRLRML
-571 HEILADMAESPRVV
+571 HEILADMADSPRVV
-585 RCAQVVPV
+585 RCAQVIPV
-593 LLHVYFNTVAK
+593 LLHVYFNTVTQ
-604 IADEKL
+604 ISDEKL
-610 MNQLLLVLLERS
+610 MNQLMLVLLERS
-622 SLLYNIKTFNAEVQK
+622 GLLYNIRTFHAEVQR
-637 VFSTHLQAL
+637 VFSTHLQTL

-660 LLDFAGSPANIY
+660 LLDFVGSPSNIY
-672 SKEDIYTHVVW
+672 SKEDFYTHVVW

-691 SYDSRCTVELITSFF
+691 SYDTRCSVELITSFF
-706 ESLEPVLFEIT
+706 ESLEAVLFEIT
-717 QVRQSTSPPSFSP
+717 QVRQSASPPSFSP

-753 ASLFLSKM
+753 VSLFLSKM
-761 RSFARSSPVMACYS
+761 RLFARSAPVTACYS

-802 LASSAGGDSPRWHR
+802 LAPSAGGDGPRWHR
-816 DTNASLPQGMRAV
+816 DTNTSLPQSMRTI
-829 SRLLHRQSS
+829 STLLHRHSS
-838 FLAT
+838 VLPT

>member
-1 MYSAATESLIKQAR
+1 MYAAATESLIKQAR
-15 EIKEEELQKFCGR
+15 EIKEEELQRFCGR
-28 IFKQLHTKELGGEIV
+28 IFKLLHTKDVSGDTV

-55 TKYAREIP
+55 SKHARELP

-69 LLMVL
+69 LQTVL
-74 CSSSCPEQLQ
+74 RSSSSPEQLQ
-84 ILSSSILQES
+84 VLSSSIIQQS
-94 LPLSIHSLSSDLSQ
+94 FPPSVHSLCSDLSQ
-108 DSRAISH
+108 DSRTFSYV
-115 LASVVL
+115 ASVVL

-127 EDVMPLCH
+127 EDVIPLCH
-135 HLLKILESRLSEGQM
+135 HLLKSLESRLSDGLI

-155 PILSKMIS
+155 PILSEMIT
-163 VYPEILTEDQVN
+163 VYPDILTDDQVN

-180 LVDWLRYA
+180 VVDWLRYA

-197 SGGFFSGQR
+197 SGGFFSGPR
-206 TRQPAPLTEV
+206 ARQPAPLTEV

-239 MNMYTFSMIKS
+239 MNMYTFSMIKG

-256 RDGTTNAESAPL
+256 ADGTTNTES
-268 KRTQVILSQH
+268 
-278 QEKTQPMMHKG
+278 
-289 KQREKDDRSEL
+289 DDRSEV

-346 TDTELQKACIVE
+346 MDTELQKACIIE
-358 SVSIMDIICG
+358 SVSIIDIICG

-388 NGDLAHA
+388 NADFTYART
-395 QALLPI
+395 LLPI

-414 DSEAVFRKLF
+414 DSEAVFCQLF
-424 SHCPAEQFNEP
+424 SHCPTEQFNEP
-435 MLAFEFIQFCLLN
+435 MLAFEFVQFCLLN
-448 ASVLQDRVANY
+448 SSVLQDRVANY

-466 LKFLAWNCPGLIT
+466 LKFLAWNSSGLIG

-486 SLVAPGTAIELLHTL
+486 SLVAPDTAIELLHTI
-501 LDLPCLAAA
+501 LDLPCLAAT

-516 SACYQA
+516 SSCYQT
-522 LDRTT
+522 LDRTV
-527 WDQQGVKLAACLDAF
+527 WDQQGAKVAACLDAF
-542 RQPSYRGL
+542 RQPSYRGF

-562 DTIDRLKML
+562 DTIDRLNLL

-585 RCAQVVPV
+585 QCAQVVPV
-593 LLHVYFNTVAK
+593 LLHVYFNTVTQK
-604 IADEKL
+604 ADEKM

-646 CKLHPSLIVDQSRE
+646 CKLHPPLIVDQSRE
-660 LLDFAGSPANIY
+660 ILEFASIPANIY
-672 SKEDIYTHVVW
+672 SKEDFYTHVVW
-683 VIGEYLSV
+683 VIGEFLSV
-691 SYDSRCTVELITSFF
+691 SYDPRCTVELITSFF
-706 ESLEPVLFEIT
+706 ESLEAVLFEIT
-717 QVRQSTSPPSFSP
+717 QVRQSASPPGFSP

-753 ASLFLSKM
+753 VTLFLSKM
-761 RSFARSSPVMACYS
+761 RTFARSGPVMACYS
-775 EEDSE
+775 EEDTE

-802 LASSAGGDSPRWHR
+802 LAPSAGGDGPRWHR
-816 DTNASLPQGMRAV
+816 DTNASLPQAMRAV
-829 SRLLHRQSS
+829 SGLLHRHSS
-838 FLAT
+838 FLPT

>member
-1 MYSAATESLIKQAR
+1 MYTAATESLIKQAR
-15 EIKEEELQKFCGR
+15 EIKEEELQRFCGR
-28 IFKQLHTKELGGEIV
+28 IFKLLHSKDVSGDTV
-43 DSLQRLH
+43 DSLQRLN

-55 TKYAREIP
+55 TKYATELP
-63 SDLVMK
+63 SDLVLK
-69 LLMVL
+69 LQTVL
-74 CSSSCPEQLQ
+74 RSSSCPEQLQ
-84 ILSSSILQES
+84 VLSSSILRDS
-94 LPLSIHSLSSDLSQ
+94 FPPSVHSLCSDLSQ
-108 DSRAISH
+108 DSRTFGH
-115 LASVVL
+115 VASVVL
-121 SQAGNK
+121 AQAGSQ

-135 HLLKILESRLSEGQM
+135 HLLKSLDSRLSDGQI
-150 SKHAL
+150 SRHAL
-155 PILSKMIS
+155 PLLSKMIT
-163 VYPEILTEDQVN
+163 VYPEILTDDQVN
-175 LVSRK
+175 VVSRK

-197 SGGFFSGQR
+197 SGGFFSGPR

-256 RDGTTNAESAPL
+256 TDGTTNTES
-268 KRTQVILSQH
+268 
-278 QEKTQPMMHKG
+278 
-289 KQREKDDRSEL
+289 DDRSEV
-300 DSSVMSMVSATS
+300 DSSVTSMVSATS
-312 SSSRLLPP
+312 SSTRLLPP

-340 RKALKR
+340 RKALKK

-358 SVSIMDIICG
+358 SVSILDVICG

-388 NGDLAHA
+388 NGDLTYSR
-395 QALLPI
+395 ALLPI

-407 HSETAAV
+407 HSEIAAV
-414 DSEAVFRKLF
+414 DSEAVFCQLF

-435 MLAFEFIQFCLLN
+435 MLAFEFVQFCLLN
-448 ASVLQDRVANY
+448 ASVLQERVTNY

-466 LKFLAWNCPGLIT
+466 LKFLAWNSSGLIA

-486 SLVAPGTAIELLHTL
+486 SLIAPDTAIELLHTI

-510 LDLQHR
+510 LDLQQR

-522 LDRTT
+522 PDRPA
-527 WDQQGVKLAACLDAF
+527 WDQQGAKVAACLDAF
-542 RQPSYRGL
+542 RQPSCRGL

-593 LLHVYFNTVAK
+593 LLHVYFNTVTQRV
-604 IADEKL
+604 DEKML
-610 MNQLLLVLLERS
+610 NQLLLVLLERS
-622 SLLYNIKTFNAEVQK
+622 SLLYDIKTFNVEVQK

-646 CKLHPSLIVDQSRE
+646 CKLHPPLIVDQSRE
-660 LLDFAGSPANIY
+660 ILELASSPANIY
-672 SKEDIYTHVVW
+672 SKEDFYTHVVW

-691 SYDSRCTVELITSFF
+691 SYDPRCTVERITSFF
-706 ESLEPVLFEIT
+706 ECLEAVLFEIT
-717 QVRQSTSPPSFSP
+717 QVRQSASPPSFSP
-730 RLITVLMTT
+730 RLVTVLMTT

-753 ASLFLSKM
+753 VSLCLSKM
-761 RSFARSSPVMACYS
+761 RPFARSAPVMTCYS
-775 EEDSE
+775 EEDTE

-802 LASSAGGDSPRWHR
+802 LAPSAGGDGPRWHR
-816 DTNASLPQGMRAV
+816 DTNASLPQGMKAV
-829 SRLLHRQSS
+829 SGLLHRHSS
-838 FLAT
+838 SLPT

>member
-1 MYSAATESLIKQAR
+1 MYAAATESLIKQAR
-15 EIKEEELQKFCGR
+15 EIKEEELQRFCGR
-28 IFKQLHTKELGGEIV
+28 IFKLLHAKDVSGDTV
-43 DSLQRLH
+43 DSLQRLN

-55 TKYAREIP
+55 TKYARELP

-69 LLMVL
+69 LQMVL
-74 CSSSCPEQLQ
+74 RSSSCPEQLQ
-84 ILSSSILQES
+84 VLSSSIVRES
-94 LPLSIHSLSSDLSQ
+94 FPPSVHSLSSDLSH
-108 DSRAISH
+108 DSRTFSYV
-115 LASVVL
+115 ASVIL
-121 SQAGNK
+121 AQAGNK

-135 HLLKILESRLSEGQM
+135 HLLKSLESRLSDGEI

-155 PILSKMIS
+155 PILSKMIT
-163 VYPEILTEDQVN
+163 VYPEMLTDDQVN

-188 SMQQGASMS
+188 SMQQGASMT
-197 SGGFFSGQR
+197 SGGFFSGPR

-239 MNMYTFSMIKS
+239 MNMYTFSMIKN

-256 RDGTTNAESAPL
+256 TDGTTNTES
-268 KRTQVILSQH
+268 
-278 QEKTQPMMHKG
+278 
-289 KQREKDDRSEL
+289 DDRSEV

-340 RKALKR
+340 RKALKK

-388 NGDLAHA
+388 HGDLAYA
-395 QALLPI
+395 RALLPI

-414 DSEAVFRKLF
+414 DSDAVFCQLF
-424 SHCPAEQFNEP
+424 SQCPAEQFNEP
-435 MLAFEFIQFCLLN
+435 MLAFEFVQFCLLN

-459 RQSFPNL
+459 RQSFPNI
-466 LKFLAWNCPGLIT
+466 LKFLAWNSSGLIA
-479 EFVELLP
+479 EYVELLP
-486 SLVAPGTAIELLHTL
+486 SLIAPDTAIELLHTI

-510 LDLQHR
+510 LDLQQR

-522 LDRTT
+522 SDRTM
-527 WDQQGVKLAACLDAF
+527 WDQQGAKVAACLEAF

-593 LLHVYFNTVAK
+593 LLHVYFNTITQK
-604 IADEKL
+604 ADEKM

-622 SLLYNIKTFNAEVQK
+622 SLLYNIKTFNFEVQK

-646 CKLHPSLIVDQSRE
+646 CKLHPPLIVDQSRE
-660 LLDFAGSPANIY
+660 ILDFASSPANIY
-672 SKEDIYTHVVW
+672 SKEDFYTHVVW

-691 SYDSRCTVELITSFF
+691 SYDPRCTVELITSFC
-706 ESLEPVLFEIT
+706 ESLEAVLFEIT
-717 QVRQSTSPPSFSP
+717 QVRQSASPPSFSP

-753 ASLFLSKM
+753 VSLCLSKM
-761 RSFARSSPVMACYS
+761 RTFARSGPVMACYS
-775 EEDSE
+775 EEDTE

-802 LASSAGGDSPRWHR
+802 LAPSVGGDGPRWHR

-829 SRLLHRQSS
+829 SGLLHRHSS
-838 FLAT
+838 FLPT